1 MSGCDALAER
11 YAQDGY
17 LLVRNAFDPAALD
30 ALRTLIDAQVDAY
43 ARELLARGRVREL
56 HEGLPFPR
64 RLAALMDGT
73 GIRLRKWSTFLFG
86 PEIHALVTN
95 ERLLHALRAVLGPEI
110 LFHGDYQ
117 LTPKLPRNPV
127 QAFPW
132 HQDTL
137 YYGRASQHLHI
148 VTVWVPLVPAH
159 AANGCIE
166 VLPGSHRWGLLD
178 GVRGIE
184 GNVHPLE
191 DIGARGRPVHME
203 MQPGDALLMGNLTFH
218 ASGMNVTDEV
228 RWSID
233 LGFSAASPEGVAA
246 DACTQDAA
254 VEASREF
261 VHAALREMGRT
272 PLRVASADPARCETF
287 AQWQRRH
294 LGAADVATTHADAE
308 AKCTKTT

>member
-1 MSGCDALAER
+1 MTGCHTLAAR

-17 LLVRNAFDPAALD
+17 LLVRNAFDPDVLE
-30 ALRTLIDAQVDAY
+30 ALRALIDVQVDAY
-43 ARELLARGRVREL
+43 ARELLQRGRVRTL

-64 RLAALMDGT
+64 RLAALLDGT
-73 GIRLRKWSTFLFG
+73 GIRLRKWSNFLFG
-86 PEIHALVTN
+86 PEIHALVTSK
-95 ERLLHALRAVLGPEI
+95 RLLHALRAVLGPEV

-137 YYGRASQHLHI
+137 YYGRASRHLHV

-191 DIGARGRPVHME
+191 DIAARGRPVHVE
-203 MQPGDALLMGNLTFH
+203 MRPGDALLMGNLTFH
-218 ASGMNVTDEV
+218 ASGMNMTDEV

-233 LGFSAASPEGVAA
+233 LGFSAAPPDECTAA
-246 DACTQDAA
+246 MGARDAN
-254 VEASREF
+254 VEASRHF
-261 VHAALREMGRT
+261 VDAALRTMGRT
-272 PLRVASADPARCETF
+272 PLRVTSADPARCETF
-287 AQWQRRH
+287 AQWQQRH
-294 LGAADVATTHADAE
+294 LGGAAVG
-308 AKCTKTT
+308 